1 MAFIIYHCSSV
12 EAFAP
17 LKHYCFWV
25 PTSCAQRVL
34 WTVMYIVCD
43 MGNKLWCERDLIV
56 VANFKRH
63 LLFAISTRPRAACD
77 NFFLWKLQVENLH
90 ILHQSNEILH
100 IFVELFISMCTNIM
114 CLYTIPC
121 PHLTFFLTFTNVFSV
136 TKPLVT
142 SDNKSHRSIATKYV
156 LSTYEIN

>member
-25 PTSCAQRVL
+25 PTCCAQRVL

-56 VANFKRH
+56 VAHFKRH

-77 NFFLWKLQVENLH
+77 ITFGVFGQRSSILFNVTFLKMGIFNFLIWENRNFEKFKYFGFLSRKEQICRGREKIRN
-90 ILHQSNEILH
+90 
-100 IFVELFISMCTNIM
+100 
-114 CLYTIPC
+114 
-121 PHLTFFLTFTNVFSV
+121 
-136 TKPLVT
+136 
-142 SDNKSHRSIATKYV
+142 RR
-156 LSTYEIN
+156 

>member
-1 MAFIIYHCSSV
+1 MAFIIYHFSSV

-25 PTSCAQRVL
+25 PTCCAQRVL

-56 VANFKRH
+56 VAHFKRH

-77 NFFLWKLQVENLH
+77 ISYDFLKLSVKGTHATCSSKSCEWLNRCKDVHSRFSWTQRIGNNENISTRWKQITL
-90 ILHQSNEILH
+90 
-100 IFVELFISMCTNIM
+100 
-114 CLYTIPC
+114 
-121 PHLTFFLTFTNVFSV
+121 
-136 TKPLVT
+136 
-142 SDNKSHRSIATKYV
+142 ATKCY
-156 LSTYEIN
+156 SSEYWA